1 MKTRKLIKRRLT
13 SLSGDEN
20 GSVLVEAAF
29 VVPIVIVMLTGIME
43 WGVAL
48 YQYHLLATATSES
61 VRQLIIS
68 RGTATPYDYA
78 FQPFTNWASSLGITK
93 AQVTVEVQDPAK
105 ADYAG
110 YLSCTDNASCISK
123 LSTEAGKPARVT
135 VNYTCTMAF
144 TPKFISPCPINIQM
158 IGIVE

>member
-68 RGTATPYDYA
+68 RGTATPYD
-78 FQPFTNWASSLGITK
+78 
-93 AQVTVEVQDPAK
+93 
-105 ADYAG
+105 
-110 YLSCTDNASCISK
+110 
-123 LSTEAGKPARVT
+123 
-135 VNYTCTMAF
+135 
-144 TPKFISPCPINIQM
+144 
-158 IGIVE
+158 